1 MNLLLNDIVLIN
13 ENEMLPRNHWHRE
26 VIHVLL
32 VGRDNQV
39 RGAVLRVLSNG
50 KVIHIKW
57 DGTCLTL
64 FQVWIDNE
72 ANDDEPVRRNAA
84 SNTDTFRQAS
94 I

>member
-39 RGAVLRVLSNG
+39 RGAVLRVLSKG
-50 KVIHIKW
+50 KVIHIK
-57 DGTCLTL
+57 
-64 FQVWIDNE
+64 
-72 ANDDEPVRRNAA
+72 
-84 SNTDTFRQAS
+84 
-94 I
+94 